1 MIELSNI
8 SKTYYMKQTALPV
21 LHDVSLK
28 IQEGEFV
35 ALMGASGSGKST
47 LLHIAGALDKP
58 DRGSVMFR
66 GISMDAMSTGE
77 RHRMRNEQI
86 GFVFQFY
93 HLLPELTVL
102 ENVLLPA
109 MVKAPFFMALVGAR
123 PAKAEGIDLLTRLG
137 LKERMHHLPSELS
150 GGEKQRAAIARAMI
164 NKPALLL
171 ADEPTGNLDS
181 ATGKK
186 ILQVFLDMH
195 KLKKL
200 TILMVTHDASVAAAA
215 DRTIRIAD
223 GRLV

>member
-109 MVKAPFFMALVGAR
+109 MVKAPLFMALVGAR

-200 TILMVTHDASVAAAA
+200 TILMVTHDANVAAAA

>member
-8 SKTYYMKQTALPV
+8 SKTYHMKQTELPV

-28 IQEGEFV
+28 VREGEFV

-58 DRGSVMFR
+58 DRGGVTFR
-66 GISMDAMSTGE
+66 GTSIDAMSTGQ
-77 RHRMRNEQI
+77 RHRLRNEQI

-109 MVKAPFFMALVGAR
+109 MVKAPIFMALLGAR
-123 PAKAEGIDLLTRLG
+123 PAKAEGIELLDRLG

-164 NKPALLL
+164 NRPALLL

-195 KLKKL
+195 KQKNL
-200 TILMVTHDASVAAAA
+200 TILMVTHDPSVAAAA
-215 DRTIRIAD
+215 DRTVHIAD